1 MVKKWALTLLIL
13 VTAAWAGAAPPRY
26 LLTLYV
32 SNQSFHVNPVDIKV
46 TIDGYEVV
54 RDGFYAGDGHNY
66 VRYRIKINAGRHIL
80 RAASRKGAAALKQEF
95 EMPADRW
102 AALCYWNAP
111 PDQANATVK
120 HFTFVVK
127 DKPIQFD

>member
-1 MVKKWALTLLIL
+1 MLVLLIL
-13 VTAAWAGAAPPRY
+13 VAAAWATAAPPRY

-46 TIDGYEVV
+46 TVDGYDLIY
-54 RDGFYAGDGHNY
+54 DGFYAGDGHNY
-66 VRYRIKINAGRHIL
+66 VRYHIKINAGRHIL

-102 AALCYWNAP
+102 AALEYWNAP
-111 PDQANATVK
+111 PGSLNATVK
-120 HFTFVVK
+120 HFTFVIK
-127 DKPIQFD
+127 DKPILFD